1 MSMEIFLEKA
11 RSFVVGVLV
20 ITALIFVMLMLLR
33 MDSAPQPTT
42 SYNTNAVA
50 AGMTALGAHA
60 NTTAGV
66 MGDAVTG
73 ATLSALRA
81 VGNVA
86 MMAFRGVAT
95 VVVTTFKVIGTVV
108 VFTARCIGTVIV
120 FLAKSVGNV
129 IVFVGR
135 SIGSGVG
142 LVTGT
147 PSVNAMITPSG
158 SAELPVIEAYTPIS
172 SAPVET
178 ISPAAP
184 AVASNWPIH
193 GAITTHFGVPHW
205 PFQPIHTGMDISS
218 GQRSGVTPVK
228 PFRAGVVIETIHS
241 RYGLGNHVVV
251 DHGGGLTSVY
261 AHLYS
266 IAVAVGQTV
275 APDTTLGQEGSTG
288 LSTGPHVHFEIRQ
301 DGKTMNPQDYVP
313 GHP

>member
-1 MSMEIFLEKA
+1 METFLEKTW
-11 RSFVVGVLV
+11 SVVAGVLV

-60 NTTAGV
+60 SATAGA

-73 ATLSALRA
+73 ATASTFRA
-81 VGNVA
+81 IGTVFMVIFRAIA
-86 MMAFRGVAT
+86 M
-95 VVVTTFKVIGTVV
+95 VVVTIAKVIGTIF

-120 FLAKSVGNV
+120 FLAKGIGNV
-129 IVFVGR
+129 IVFVGS
-135 SIGSGVG
+135 SIGSGLG

-147 PSVNAMITPSG
+147 PSVHAMITPSG
-158 SAELPVIEAYTPIS
+158 STELPVIEAY
-172 SAPVET
+172 APVSNAPVAAIPEAIPSTDT
-178 ISPAAP
+178 I
-184 AVASNWPIH
+184 WPVH
-193 GAITTHFGVPHW
+193 GAITTHFGVPHR

-218 GQRSGVTPVK
+218 GQRSGVTPIK
-228 PFRAGVVIETIHS
+228 PFRAGVVTEVIHS
-241 RYGLGNHVVV
+241 RAGLGNHVVV

-261 AHLYS
+261 AHMYS
-266 IAVAVGQTV
+266 IAVAVRQAV
-275 APDTTLGQEGSTG
+275 DTNATLGLEGSTG

-301 DGKTMNPQDYVP
+301 NGVVMNPQDYIP